1 MGKWFISQPQREAE
15 EGSREVRPFRRL
27 ALYQSPVLLLLLIAA
42 SIFLSEVLVMLFM
55 STLVPLSPWA
65 DSLLDAL
72 ILTVLLFPIL
82 YFSLFRPLVHHI
94 AERRHAEDVLL
105 EHERFLE
112 TIIESEPECVKLL
125 APDGMIIRM
134 NKAGLEMLQ
143 ADSLTQLQDQPVS
156 SRVLPE
162 YREAFETI
170 TRGVFQG
177 RPGSLEFPIT
187 GMKGRRLWLETYA
200 VPLRGT
206 NGEITALLGI
216 TRNVTERRKAEEDL
230 RASEERFQ
238 RLADTAP
245 VMVWMSG
252 TDKLCTYFNR
262 QWLDFTGRNLEQEL
276 GDGWSQGV
284 HAEDLMRCLA
294 TYTMAFDLRE
304 QFTMEYRLRRHDGEY
319 RWIYDTGIPLFSQDS
334 QFLGYIGSCIDISD
348 RKLAEKALQESED
361 KYRTLATLSPVGI
374 FRSDEEGRCI
384 YVNKRWQE
392 IAGIPYGQ
400 AIGEGWGVAIHPDDR
415 KRVSGEWYRCVEEKR
430 PFNMEYR
437 FLRPDGVM
445 TWVVGQSLP
454 ERDDRGGVLGYVG
467 TITDITQRKRSEEQ
481 LLNVAKGVS
490 ASMGETFFHS
500 LAEHVARA
508 LEADI
513 SFIGEVIREAPH
525 RIRTVAMYRD
535 GEIVDNVEYD
545 LPGTPCENVFAKS
558 FCAYP
563 SGVQHLFPLDP
574 LLGAMGIEGYAGMPL
589 HDSAGNTLGIIAVL
603 HRQPLRDSAQIES
616 MIRIFATRAAAELE
630 RSKAERELGE
640 KSLELTMNLE
650 AQSAINALLQVS
662 LEEGS
667 LDDVL
672 GQALEKVLSM
682 SWLPAEAK
690 GAIFLAAGEPARLE
704 LRAVRGFDE
713 QMKNRCGRISF
724 GQCLCGRAAASQ
736 EMLFAASV
744 DHRHEIRYD
753 GMQPH
758 GQYCVPIVSSGKTLG
773 VINIHL
779 EEGHRRRGKDE
790 DFLRAM
796 AGALGGIIQRKHM
809 KEEKEQLIG
818 ELKDLIATVSRS
830 QKEWLETFD
839 SITDVIFLSD
849 KDFNIVRVNRA
860 IEKMLGIP
868 MIQILGRKC
877 HELFHGTTFAP
888 EFCLGCETL
897 EKGKTASVEMFEPH
911 VNKFIEVRVIPR
923 FDRNDALIGLIHVIR
938 DITEQ
943 KELEDQLRHAQKM
956 EAVGQLAGGVAH
968 DFNNILTGIISCG
981 NLIHMKLEA
990 ETPLKMYVDYILDAS
1005 QRGASL
1011 VRGLLAFSRKE
1022 MLYSSPVDLNAIIAG
1037 LEPLIQKTVMEDIGV
1052 RTVLA
1057 DEVLTVMADKTQIE
1071 QVLINLVANARDAMS
1086 AGGEVT
1092 IRTERLTLGDE
1103 SAQAQGSLS
1112 PGMYALMSVSD
1123 TGTGMDEKIRERVF
1137 EPFFTTKEVGKGT
1150 GLGLSIV
1157 YGIVKQ
1163 HEGFVGIESQP
1174 GRGTTMKVYLP
1185 LIPGDLEQRKEE
1197 ESVLPQGGNETLLF
1211 AEDDSAVRGIVKN
1224 LLEEFGYTVIDAVDG
1239 DDAVKK
1245 FTAHQDA
1252 IRLVVLDVIMPRMN
1266 GKEAYEKIKGIRSGV
1281 RTVFMSGYTSDVLQ
1295 SKFILEDG
1303 LHFLQ
1308 KPVSPATLLRKIREV
1323 LDA

>member
-1 MGKWFISQPQREAE
+1 
-15 EGSREVRPFRRL
+15 V
-27 ALYQSPVLLLLLIAA
+27 LYQSPVLLLLLIAA
-42 SIFLSEVLVMLFM
+42 SIFLSEVFVMLFM
-55 STLVPLSPWA
+55 AKLPLLSPGA

-94 AERRHAEDVLL
+94 AERKRAEGALL
-105 EHERFLE
+105 EHEAFLE

-125 APDGMIIRM
+125 APDGKIMMM

-143 ADSLTQLQDQPVS
+143 ADSLAQVQNHPVS
-156 SRVLPE
+156 SRVVPE
-162 YREAFETI
+162 YRAAFDSL
-170 TRGVFQG
+170 TRDVFQG
-177 RPGSLEFPIT
+177 RSGNLEFPIV
-187 GMKGRRLWLETYA
+187 GLKGRRLWLETYA

-216 TRNVTERRKAEEDL
+216 TRNITERRKAEEEL

-245 VMVWMSG
+245 VMIWMSG

-262 QWLDFTGRNLEQEL
+262 QWLDFTGRTLEQEL
-276 GDGWSQGV
+276 GDGWLQGV
-284 HAEDLMRCLA
+284 HGEDLTRCLT
-294 TYTMAFDLRE
+294 TYTMAFDQRA
-304 QFTMEYRLRRHDGEY
+304 QFTMEYRLRRRDGEY
-319 RWIYDTGIPLFSQDS
+319 RWVYDTGIPLFSQDG

-374 FRSDEEGRCI
+374 FRSDEEGRCV
-384 YVNKRWQE
+384 YVNERWKE
-392 IAGIPYGQ
+392 IAGISDEQ
-400 AIGEGWGVAIHPDDR
+400 AMGEGWSGAIHPDDR

-430 PFNMEYR
+430 PFNLEYR
-437 FLRPDGVM
+437 FLRPDGIM
-445 TWVVGQSLP
+445 TWVVGQSLA
-454 ERDDRGGVLGYVG
+454 ERSDSGQVLGYVG
-467 TITDITQRKRSEEQ
+467 TITDISQRKRSEEQ
-481 LLNVAKGVS
+481 LLNVARGVS
-490 ASMGETFFHS
+490 ASTGERFFHS
-500 LAEHVARA
+500 LVEHVARA
-508 LEADI
+508 LEVDWA
-513 SFIGEVIREAPH
+513 FIGEIVREVPH
-525 RIRTVAMYRD
+525 RIRSIAMYRD
-535 GEIVDNVEYD
+535 GGIVDNVEYD
-545 LPGTPCENVFAKS
+545 LPGTPCENVVTKT

-574 LLGAMGIEGYAGMPL
+574 MLGAMGIEGYAGMPL
-589 HDSAGNTLGIIAVL
+589 LDSAGETLGIIAVL
-603 HRQPLRDSAQIES
+603 HRQPLRDSAQLES

-630 RSKAERELGE
+630 RSNAEKELGE

-662 LEEGS
+662 LEDTT
-667 LDDVL
+667 LDEIL
-672 GQALEKVLSM
+672 GQALDKILSM
-682 SWLPAEAK
+682 SWLPSDSK
-690 GAIFLAAGEPARLE
+690 GAIFLAADEPDRLE
-704 LRAVRGFDE
+704 LKAVRGFDE
-713 QMKNRCGRISF
+713 RMKNRCGRISY
-724 GQCLCGRAAASQ
+724 GQCLCGRAASSQ
-736 EMLFAASV
+736 EILFAESV
-744 DHRHEIRYD
+744 DDRHEVRYE
-753 GMQPH
+753 GMEPH
-758 GQYCVPIVSSGKTLG
+758 GQYCVPIVSAGKTLG
-773 VINIHL
+773 VINLHL
-779 EEGHRRRGKDE
+779 EEGHIRCGKDE
-790 DFLRAM
+790 DFLRAI
-796 AGALGGIIQRKHM
+796 AGALGGIVQRKHM

-818 ELKDLIATVSRS
+818 ELKDLVATVSRS
-830 QKEWLETFD
+830 QREWLETFD

-849 KDFNIVRVNRA
+849 RDFNIIRVNRA

-888 EFCLGCETL
+888 EFCLGCETF
-897 EKGKTASVEMFEPH
+897 EKGRIASVEMFEPH
-911 VNKFIEVRVIPR
+911 VDKFIEVRVIPR
-923 FDRNDALIGLIHVIR
+923 FDRNDTLIGLIHVIR

-981 NLIHMKLEA
+981 NLLQMKLDA
-990 ETPLKMYVDYILDAS
+990 ETPLRRYVDYILDAS

-1022 MLYSSPVDLNAIIAG
+1022 MLYSSPVDLNGIVAG

-1092 IRTERLTLGDE
+1092 IRTERLNVGID
-1103 SAQAQGSLS
+1103 SAQAHGSLS
-1112 PGMYALMSVSD
+1112 PGMYAVMSVSD
-1123 TGTGMDEKIRERVF
+1123 TGEGMDEKIRERVF

-1163 HEGFVGIESQP
+1163 HEGYIGIESQP
-1174 GRGTTMKVYLP
+1174 GKGTTVKVYLP
-1185 LIPGDLEQRKEE
+1185 LIPGELEPAEEE
-1197 ESVLPQGGNETLLF
+1197 ESVLPQGGSETLLF
-1211 AEDDSAVRGIVKN
+1211 AEDDPAVRGIVKN
-1224 LLEEFGYTVIDAVDG
+1224 LLEEFGYTVIDAIDG
-1239 DDAVKK
+1239 EDAVKK
-1245 FTAHQDA
+1245 FAAHQDA

-1266 GKEAYEKIKGIRSGV
+1266 GKEAYETIKGIRSDV
-1281 RTVFMSGYTSDVLQ
+1281 KTVFMSGYASDVLQ